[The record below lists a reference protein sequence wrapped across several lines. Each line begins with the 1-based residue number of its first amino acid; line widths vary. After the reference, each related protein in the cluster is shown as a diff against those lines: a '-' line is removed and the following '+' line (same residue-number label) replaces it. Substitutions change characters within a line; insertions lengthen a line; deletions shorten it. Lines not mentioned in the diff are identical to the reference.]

1 MHPRIRGMVPMLKLS
16 CTAAVFCL
24 VAFAAGPAS
33 AHDAGQVRYELQAR
47 GYYNIRFLVPEPP
60 FQVNACRDGVR
71 FHLHVDYYG
80 RVTERVG
87 VGACHAW
94 SRAPYDADYRW
105 TRRYRDYGDYGYRRY

>member
-1 MHPRIRGMVPMLKLS
+1 MLKAL
-16 CTAAVFCL
+16 CAAAALCIMG
-24 VAFAAGPAS
+24 FATSPAS
-33 AHDAGQVRYELQAR
+33 AHDADEVRYELHQR

-87 VGACHAW
+87 LGPCHTW
-94 SRAPYDADYRW
+94 SRAPYDDGNASR
-105 TRRYRDYGDYGYRRY
+105 RRYRGYGDYGYRRY